1 MPVTPDKPAPYA
13 PTSAVIGLIE
23 RHRNKGLPSPVD
35 GEVLGRAG
43 ISPSLTPRTL
53 YALQTLDLIDDEGR
67 PTKIF
72 EGLRLAPEAE
82 YKQRLA
88 EWLHS
93 AYADALQF
101 VDPSKDDEIKV
112 RDAFRTYKPI
122 GQQDRMVT
130 LFIGLF
136 VAAGIATEKGRQPPR
151 NTQPKMRAI
160 PSAPRPTRAER
171 APKGPTDPSPFRGE
185 ALSSSLP
192 PAIAGLLASLPAVGD
207 SWTKAERDRFVT
219 TFGAVLDFCFPVA
232 AGQKLKP
239 REDTDE

>member
-13 PTSAVIGLIE
+13 PTSAILALIE

-35 GEVLGRAG
+35 GEVLSRAG

-72 EGLRLAPEAE
+72 EEIRLAPEEE
-82 YKQRLA
+82 YKSRLA
-88 EWLHS
+88 EWLHG

-101 VDPSKDDEIKV
+101 VDPSKDEEIKI
-112 RDAFRTYKPI
+112 RDAFRSYKPI

-136 VAAGIATEKGRQPPR
+136 VAAGIATEKGRQPQR
-151 NTQPKMRAI
+151 NTQPKIRAM
-160 PSAPRPTRAER
+160 PSAPRLARAES
-171 APKGPTDPSPFRGE
+171 AKGPPDPSPFRGE

-192 PAIAGLLASLPAVGD
+192 PAIAGLLASLPATGD
-207 SWTKAERDRFVT
+207 SWTKTERDRFVT

-232 AGQKLKP
+232 AGQMRNP
-239 REDTDE
+239 REDTD